1 MKKLGLIFSALFV
14 FLMACEDKTAAK
26 QALPDE
32 KLSALMAD
40 LYIAEAA
47 TSGLTG
53 YPKDSLMKVYQAQV
67 FELHGTSAEIYEQD
81 LRLISNDL
89 THLKQVVL
97 EAQKK
102 LESGNGVN

>member
-1 MKKLGLIFSALFV
+1 MKKLCWIFCALAV
-14 FLMACEDKTAAK
+14 CVSGCKNNQVAQ

-32 KLSALMAD
+32 KLSAIMAD
-40 LYIAEAA
+40 LYIAEAG
-47 TSGLTG
+47 TTGLTG
-53 YPKDSLMKVYQAQV
+53 YPKDSLMKVYQTQV
-67 FELHGTSAEIYEQD
+67 FELHGTSAEAYESD

-89 THLKQVVL
+89 IHLKQIVL